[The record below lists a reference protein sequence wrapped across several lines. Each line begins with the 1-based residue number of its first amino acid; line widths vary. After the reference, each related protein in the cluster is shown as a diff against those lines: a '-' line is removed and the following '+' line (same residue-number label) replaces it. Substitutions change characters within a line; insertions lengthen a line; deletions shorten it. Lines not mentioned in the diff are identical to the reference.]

1 MKPFERIAI
10 VSNATKAVAAEV
22 GEQLREMAK
31 DLKVEARLSTEFPA
45 PSGLLKGMDACFVV
59 GGDGTLLNLME
70 EAVSN
75 DVPVAGIR
83 HGQLGFLATFS
94 PDEMKEQIPPLFR
107 GEYKVRRRSM
117 LSFKDKA
124 GISRIAL
131 NDLVVKKIGRA
142 HV

>member
-10 VSNATKAVAAEV
+10 VSNATKAGAAEV
-22 GEQLREMAK
+22 GEQLRKMAG
-31 DLKVEARLSTEFPA
+31 DLKVEAKLSTEFPA

-83 HGQLGFLATFS
+83 HGQLGFLATSGPS
-94 PDEMKEQIPPLFR
+94 PYIKSCGTDNQSLFLTT
-107 GEYKVRRRSM
+107 GTGNN
-117 LSFKDKA
+117 A
-124 GISRIAL
+124 
-131 NDLVVKKIGRA
+131 
-142 HV
+142 